1 MLENQILE
9 ELLRERANYYLS
21 KKKIKDFWV
30 LINPKFLSHLNE
42 KIARTNFF
50 NQQKSELFGKACG
63 PYYSCLISVDK
74 DFIKWVQLR
83 LGYFE
88 IIETDES
95 FQNRLISSAHL
106 LHENIVSDG
115 LFGEICSNIESP
127 LANNKYSLSPKII
140 TQKFENAIEIYQST
154 MSRQI

>member
-21 KKKIKDFWV
+21 KNKIKDFWI
-30 LINPKFLSHLNE
+30 LINPNFLRHLNE
-42 KIARTNFF
+42 KIAHTNFF
-50 NQQKSELFGKACG
+50 SQQKSELIGKICG

-88 IIETDES
+88 IIETDEF
-95 FQNRLISSAHL
+95 FQNSLISPTYL
-106 LHENIVSDG
+106 LNEGMVSDG
-115 LFGEICSNIESP
+115 LFGEIRSNIESP

-154 MSRQI
+154 IISLI